1 MTSKEIGDIIF
12 HLKKRQGITGKQL
25 CSGICSNSTLFRFE
39 SGETPIDYLSL
50 KYLLSRLGKSINKVD
65 NMLTFSGFE
74 FLTIHSMMDE
84 YLISGD
90 LDSAQD
96 LLDESIETKDFPEQV
111 YSQYFKK
118 VQCVIHEKQG
128 VDSSILINEII
139 SALEITIPSFCLEN
153 IDKYLL
159 AEDEWLL
166 LFMLLEQSLLA
177 GSPQSAK
184 DISNVYRIFN
194 NKHFDQEA
202 WIMLY
207 PKIAWLYM
215 QICTS
220 IDERIAVCENV
231 LLSLRENTRLLHLDA
246 FVEAKCALYK
256 EKYGESDPNYI
267 HVQRQYDALKW
278 IYEDAGRQISH
289 KPEMWF
295 SINNPEIYLLPE
307 VVRSERS
314 VQHLSQEAAGDKYD
328 IDQKTFSR
336 IETGTSTPKPSTLN
350 KIKETLGIYRGIHN
364 TLLVVSDFEDL
375 ELESRLAYAVAEHNY
390 STAQQLLNQLKPKLS
405 LQHKEN
411 AQYVHYTQTL
421 LDLKLGVID
430 YSSALSECKKAFE
443 ITRPYDESSFSR
455 IYLSRKESMILH
467 LIALLYEQLGDIS
480 RSVFLLESIIKG
492 FNNSRINPKYHY
504 RELSLILLSLS
515 YTSKSLRQYN
525 KSSHFCNEG
534 IDLQF
539 DLYRGNLLPYFLVQK
554 YFILQYMGTDL
565 DLIRNAYQQ
574 IYIAEPLF
582 TKERDIALE
591 NHYKQL
597 FNKDIYDY
605 T

>member
-184 DISNVYRIFN
+184 DISNVYSIFN

-375 ELESRLAYAVAEHNY
+375 ELENRLTRAISAHKYEM
-390 STAQQLLNQLKPKLS
+390 AQELLNELRPRLS
-405 LQHKEN
+405 LSHKEN
-411 AQYVHYTQTL
+411 LQYIDYTQTT
-421 LDLKLGVID
+421 LDFKMGLINFEEAI
-430 YSSALSECKKAFE
+430 YRCIKAFE
-443 ITRPYDESSFSR
+443 ITRPYDEKSFHQVVLSR
-455 IYLSRKESMILH
+455 IECMIIHFISSIYRDNDEIQHSLS
-467 LIALLYEQLGDIS
+467 
-480 RSVFLLESIIKG
+480 LLENVMEG
-492 FNNSRINPKYHY
+492 FTRSSINPKHHY
-504 RELSLILLSLS
+504 RELSIILLSLS
-515 YTSKSLRQYN
+515 YDLQYIN
-525 KSSHFCNEG
+525 QPEHAMHYCQKGLS
-534 IDLQF
+534 LQF
-539 DLYRGNLLPYFLVQK
+539 DFYRSNMIHYFLTQK
-554 YFILQYMGTDL
+554 YYILESINPASCIFKESYKKIFISESLL
-565 DLIRNAYQQ
+565 
-574 IYIAEPLF
+574 
-582 TKERDIALE
+582 TKEHDFLLE
-591 NHYKQL
+591 NYFFARYGENIL
-597 FNKDIYDY
+597 D
-605 T
+605 

>member
-12 HLKKRQGITGKQL
+12 HLKKQQEITGKQL

-184 DISNVYRIFN
+184 DISNVYSIFN

-375 ELESRLAYAVAEHNY
+375 ELQSRLTRAISKHDYKL
-390 STAQQLLNQLKPKLS
+390 AQQLLDELKPNLS
-405 LQHKEN
+405 LAHKEN
-411 AQYVHYTQTL
+411 AQYVAYTQTL
-421 LDLKLGVID
+421 INYRLNRITTND
-430 YSSALSECKKAFE
+430 ALSQCINAFE
-443 ITRPYDESSFSR
+443 ITRKYDELSFKNLV
-455 IYLSRKESMILH
+455 LSRM
-467 LIALLYEQLGDIS
+467 
-480 RSVFLLESIIKG
+480 ESIIVHFISYLYEELQEYNHSTYLLENVVSG
-492 FNNSRINPKYHY
+492 FSSSKVNPSFHY

-515 YTSKSLRQYN
+515 YNCNSQSLFSKARDYSIKGL
-525 KSSHFCNEG
+525 S
-534 IDLQF
+534 LQF
-539 DLYRGNLLPYFLVQK
+539 DFFRCNMIPLFLTQK
-554 YFILQYMGTDL
+554 YFVLDSQHIDEDIVRTAYRNIYM
-565 DLIRNAYQQ
+565 
-574 IYIAEPLF
+574 AEPLF
-582 TKERDIALE
+582 LKSTDIALSE
-591 NHYKQL
+591 YYFHR
-597 FNKDIYDY
+597 FNEKITDY
-605 T
+605 S

>member
-364 TLLVVSDFEDL
+364 TDFEDL
-375 ELESRLAYAVAEHNY
+375 ELQDLLTRAIAKHDYTLA
-390 STAQQLLNQLKPKLS
+390 QKLLNQLKPKLS
-405 LQHKEN
+405 LSHKEN
-411 AQYVHYTQTL
+411 AQYVAYTQTA
-421 LDLKLGVID
+421 LDFESGKISLHDSIQKCIN
-430 YSSALSECKKAFE
+430 AFE
-443 ITRPYDESSFSR
+443 ITRPYDESSFDK
-455 IYLSRKESMILH
+455 IVLSRMESTIVHFISLRYKE
-467 LIALLYEQLGDIS
+467 LGCIPKS
-480 RSVFLLESIIKG
+480 INLLESVISG
-492 FNNSRINPKYHY
+492 FSKSRINPKYHY
-504 RELSLILLSLS
+504 RELSLILFSLS
-515 YTSKSLRQYN
+515 YSYNYLHQYDN
-525 KSSHFCNEG
+525 ATKYCLQGLS
-534 IDLQF
+534 LQF
-539 DLYRGNLLPYFLVQK
+539 DFYRTNLIPLYVTQK
-554 YFILQYMGTDL
+554 YNILDSQFTSDSLIYSSYKKIFLAENLFIKY
-565 DLIRNAYQQ
+565 
-574 IYIAEPLF
+574 
-582 TKERDIALE
+582 KDIALE
-591 NHYKQL
+591 NYFLHR
-597 FNKDIYDY
+597 FNEEIND
-605 T
+605 

>member
-12 HLKKRQGITGKQL
+12 HLKKRQSITGKQL

-184 DISNVYRIFN
+184 DISNVYSIFN

-375 ELESRLAYAVAEHNY
+375 ELENRLTRAISAHQYFL
-390 STAQQLLNQLKPKLS
+390 AQQLFNTLLPKLS
-405 LQHKEN
+405 LSHKEN
-411 AQYVHYTQTL
+411 VQYIEYTRAI
-421 LDLKLGVID
+421 LDFKLGFSN
-430 YSSALSECKKAFE
+430 YNEALSRCINAFE
-443 ITRPYDESSFSR
+443 ITRPYKEQSFNKVV
-455 IYLSRKESMILH
+455 LSRLESLIIHFISLIYKENGNLSHSI
-467 LIALLYEQLGDIS
+467 E
-480 RSVFLLESIIKG
+480 LLENVILG
-492 FNNSRINPKYHY
+492 FKRSKINPKYHY
-504 RELSLILLSLS
+504 RELSILLLSLTYACTQNHQFERALS
-515 YTSKSLRQYN
+515 Y
-525 KSSHFCNEG
+525 CNEG
-534 IDLQF
+534 LYLQF
-539 DLYRGNLLPYFLVQK
+539 DYYRSNMLHYFLVQK
-554 YFILQYMGTDL
+554 NYILDYLNTPEEAIYTAYKKIYTVENIFTGFSDETLSQYFLQ
-565 DLIRNAYQQ
+565 R
-574 IYIAEPLF
+574 
-582 TKERDIALE
+582 
-591 NHYKQL
+591 
-597 FNKDIYDY
+597 FNKDILD
-605 T
+605 